1 MLSDKQLETKVQ
13 FLEETT
19 LYLNSLEAVLYEVK
33 LNSRI
38 SQQSISAGLKA
49 VHSIKGGAS
58 IMGFRILSDLAQ
70 RLENA
75 LQSVKNQ
82 KKYLENDSDLHSLL
96 LSGVEWLCQII
107 KLYLKGYTVDE
118 QWLATFCY
126 PVFQELQEHCG
137 YQFPEEQVSPQIQNS
152 RLQDI
157 ISLLFQTEVE
167 DYLRR
172 LESLIANVE
181 RSVLKDEVT
190 AIALELRDLGK
201 MLQLQAFTQ
210 LCESIAQQLETA
222 DRVEEIASLA
232 LQAWRRSQAL
242 VISQINTYAA
252 LTNT

>member
-1 MLSDKQLETKVQ
+1 
-13 FLEETT
+13 
-19 LYLNSLEAVLYEVK
+19 
-33 LNSRI
+33 
-38 SQQSISAGLKA
+38 
-49 VHSIKGGAS
+49 
-58 IMGFRILSDLAQ
+58 
-70 RLENA
+70 
-75 LQSVKNQ
+75 
-82 KKYLENDSDLHSLL
+82 
-96 LSGVEWLCQII
+96 LCQII